1 MKLPRCKLLPSILKL
16 YWLIGF
22 SLLSA
27 STLAEDGVWHGFISQ
42 GLIQAQESNFV
53 NNDGD
58 VSWQLTELGVNS
70 VYKLHSDV
78 KIAGQLMYL
87 DGGNRYVDGVR
98 IDYLFLNWTSIN
110 HLDWQLDFYA
120 GRFKNM
126 HWLYSSTRDVALT
139 RPLIVLPQSVYFD
152 SFRDIAVG
160 SDGLALRSTHNLA
173 LGELELNWSW
183 GATPISRDMSSR
195 VISNDILGKTDQKFV
210 HQMSAYLRPNASQM
224 QWGISLLDSDF
235 SYRRASLDR
244 YADGDFTVQRV
255 MLNWRYSAEN
265 WELSSELMQER
276 VNIAGFIFPQFARNQ
291 FAQGAFLLG
300 RYNWSPTTT
309 LYLSYDYFIANKDN
323 PSGSELPASSG
334 GLIPSYFGYQKDA
347 AISVDHEL
355 AKNLRFKVEYH
366 LISGTGRLGPNVVP
380 NIVVNDSKD
389 HDIWALQLL
398 YWF

>member
-1 MKLPRCKLLPSILKL
+1 MKLPRCKLLPSIHKRH
-16 YWLIGF
+16 WLFGLALF
-22 SLLSA
+22 SA
-27 STLAEDGVWHGFISQ
+27 STWAENGVWHGFVSQ
-42 GLIQAQESNFV
+42 GLIQAQDSNFV

-98 IDYLFLNWTSIN
+98 IDYLFLNWTPLNS
-110 HLDWQLDFYA
+110 LDWQLDLYA

-173 LGELELNWSW
+173 LGEFEFNWSW
-183 GATPISRDMSSR
+183 GSTPVSRDMSSR
-195 VISNDILGKTDQKFV
+195 VISNDIQGETDQKFV
-210 HQMSAYLRPNASQM
+210 HQMSAYLRPNDSQM

-255 MLNWRYSAEN
+255 MINWRYSAEN

-291 FAQGAFLLG
+291 YAQGAFLLG

-309 LYLSYDYFIANKDN
+309 WYLSYDYFIANKDN

-334 GLIPSYFGYQKDA
+334 GLIPSYFGYQRDA
-347 AISVDHEL
+347 AISVDHEV
-355 AKNLRFKVEYH
+355 AKNLRFKIEYH
-366 LISGTGRLGPNVVP
+366 LIAGTGRLGPNVVP
-380 NIVVNDSKD
+380 NIVVNDSEH